1 MKVTFNLVDEFKL
14 RFSDRTLTFALY
26 KQIIDDT
33 QDLA

>member
-14 RFSDRTLTFALY
+14 RFSDRTLRFALY